1 MMEQTKDITNKD
13 LFNEKFLGSYQQ
25 EQSDPTDKGHQF
37 DSEKAVDNGQVI
49 NPATELAASVEA
61 PASTPPNADLDLT
74 AFGYPIVDFT
84 NALLP
89 NGAPVGSR
97 HKSAIKLAYDLLVV
111 CDGDAEKVRAL
122 LMQLQWVKDVVKER
136 GQKEI
141 DDIMESAQ
149 KLKHKREGEQLN
161 DLLPS
166 KDMLRAIKQVTGR
179 TYNVLLSEM
188 RKKAM
193 EAGSEVSQDDII
205 KLLEDIGSEIE
216 KLFPRYPLLK
226 LLCHRLPRKHY
237 IAALLVGGA
246 FLMTLMTRCWYR
258 FWSAPGRQCRLNS
271 LLALIGRPGSGK
283 HMAVQL
289 YEILMEPIRKADQ
302 AQIDALNRWN
312 TEKDQNSGASKNKSP
327 RPAGIYR
334 ALPSETSAAG
344 AREAETN
351 AKEMVDGVEWYLHV
365 SQFDSELDNTLRQ
378 LKKSYMEALFTLW
391 LKSFHNEYHGSLL
404 KTSSAHVGEYP
415 VHYNCC
421 YTGTSEALNKM
432 ATEANFM
439 NGLLSRFTFVPMGD
453 SDYKMME
460 AHEYDDADAERDRQ
474 LSEWAYRLDACKG
487 EIPCKI
493 ISDALYRWT
502 ARRMEDAKEND
513 SKCEEDMIKRPCWHG
528 INYVLPFVVSRHW
541 DKMVED
547 GARYKCGEDFQPDKF
562 DVQLALLIA
571 KAQLAFQEYYFKAIG
586 EKHYDDQLSQE
597 SSGRTHQQK
606 TWIGY
611 RRLPNPFTSQDVDI
625 CFGYEGKTGS
635 ICSKI
640 KRLVDDGM
648 AQKITKG
655 EDKGKYRKLM

>member
-1 MMEQTKDITNKD
+1 MEKLNTAKE
-13 LFNEKFLGSYQQ
+13 FNEKFLGSYQQ
-25 EQSDPTDKGHQF
+25 ELSDPTNKNHQF
-37 DSEKAVDNGQVI
+37 DSEKTTADGQVMNTVI
-49 NPATELAASVEA
+49 N
-61 PASTPPNADLDLT
+61 LDLT
-74 AFGYPIVDFT
+74 AFGYPLADFS
-84 NALLP
+84 NALYP
-89 NGAPVGSR
+89 NGAPIGSR
-97 HKSAIKLAYDLLVV
+97 HKSAIKLAYDLLII
-111 CDGDAEKVRAL
+111 CDGDAQKVQAL
-122 LMQLQWVKDVVKER
+122 LMQLKWVKDVIAER

-141 DDIMESAQ
+141 DDIMDAAQ
-149 KLKHKREGEQLN
+149 KLKHKREGEQLR
-161 DLLPS
+161 DLQPT
-166 KDMLRAIKQVTGR
+166 KEMLRAIELVTGR
-179 TYNVLLSEM
+179 KYNSLLSEIH
-188 RKKAM
+188 KQAM
-193 EAGSEVSQDDII
+193 GAGGEVSQDDII
-205 KLLEDIGSEIE
+205 KMLETIGREIE
-216 KLFPRYPLLK
+216 KLLPRYPLLK

-237 IAALLVGGA
+237 IAALFVGGA

-283 HMAVQL
+283 HMAVEMYQL
-289 YEILMEPIRKADQ
+289 LMEPIRKADQ

-312 TEKDQNSGASKNKSP
+312 LEKDQNSGASKNKSP
-327 RPAGIYR
+327 RPSGAYR

-351 AKEMVDGVEWYLHV
+351 AKETIDGVEWYLHV

-378 LKKSYMEALFTLW
+378 MKKSYMEALFTLW

-421 YTGTSEALNKM
+421 YTGTSDALKKM
-432 ATEANFM
+432 ATEANFV

-453 SDYKMME
+453 SGYQMME
-460 AHEYDDADAERDRQ
+460 AHEYDKVDEERDRQ
-474 LSEWAYRLDACKG
+474 LSEWAYRLDATKG
-487 EIPCKI
+487 EVPCKI
-493 ISDALYRWT
+493 ISDALYHWT

-528 INYVLPFVVSRHW
+528 INYALPFVVSRHW

-547 GARYKCGEDFQPDKF
+547 CARYKCGEDFQPDKY
-562 DVQLALLIA
+562 DVQLAVLIA

-586 EKHYDDQLSQE
+586 EKHYDDQLSME

-611 RRLPNPFTSQDVDI
+611 RRLPNPFTSHDVDV

-635 ICSKI
+635 ICSKL
-640 KRLVDDGM
+640 KRLVDDGL
-648 AQKITKG
+648 AQKINKG

>member
-1 MMEQTKDITNKD
+1 MKQENKSKE
-13 LFNEKFLGSYQQ
+13 FNEKFLGSYQQ
-25 EQSDPTDKGHQF
+25 EQSDPTNKDHQF
-37 DSEKAVDNGQVI
+37 DSEKTSADGQVT
-49 NPATELAASVEA
+49 NPATATPAAAQQLAASVT
-61 PASTPPNADLDLT
+61 TPDVNLDLT
-74 AFGYPIVDFT
+74 AFGYKIVDFA

-111 CDGDAEKVRAL
+111 CDGDSEKVRAL
-122 LMQLQWVKDVVKER
+122 LMQLQWVKEVIRER

-166 KDMLRAIKQVTGR
+166 KDMLRAIEEVTGR
-179 TYNVLLSEM
+179 SYKVLLSEM

-193 EAGSEVSQDDII
+193 EAGSDVSQDDII
-205 KLLEDIGSEIE
+205 KLLENIGREIE

-246 FLMTLMTRCWYR
+246 FLMTLMTRCWYK

-283 HMAVQL
+283 HMAVEL
-289 YEILMEPIRKADQ
+289 YKLLMEPVRKADQ
-302 AQIDALNRWN
+302 VQIDALNRWN
-312 TEKDQNSGASKNKSP
+312 LEKDQKNGGSANKSP
-327 RPAGIYR
+327 RPSGAYR

-351 AKEMVDGVEWYLHV
+351 AKEMIDGEEWYLHV

-378 LKKSYMEALFTLW
+378 MKKSYMEALFTLW

-421 YTGTSEALNKM
+421 YTGTSDALKKM
-432 ATEANFM
+432 ATEANFV

-460 AHEYDDADAERDRQ
+460 AHEYDEVDAERDRQ
-474 LSEWAYRLDACKG
+474 LSEWAYRLDATKG

-493 ISDALYRWT
+493 ISDALYHWT

-547 GARYKCGEDFQPDKF
+547 GGRYKCGEDFAPDKF

-586 EKHYDDQLSQE
+586 EKHYDDQLSME

-611 RRLPNPFTSQDVDI
+611 RRLPNPFSSHDVDVS
-625 CFGYEGKTGS
+625 FGYEGKTGS
-635 ICSKI
+635 ICSKL
-640 KRLVDDGM
+640 KRLVDDGL

>member
-1 MMEQTKDITNKD
+1 MTEKNKSKE
-13 LFNEKFLGSYQQ
+13 FNEKFLGSYQQ
-25 EQSDPTDKGHQF
+25 EQSDPTNKDHQF
-37 DSEKAVDNGQVI
+37 DSEKTSADGQVT
-49 NPATELAASVEA
+49 NPATATPAAAQQLAASVT
-61 PASTPPNADLDLT
+61 TPDANLDLT
-74 AFGYPIVDFT
+74 AFGYKIVDFA

-122 LMQLQWVKDVVKER
+122 LMQLQWVKDIVTER

-166 KDMLRAIKQVTGR
+166 KDMLRAIKEVTGR
-179 TYNVLLSEM
+179 SYNVLLSEM

-193 EAGSEVSQDDII
+193 EAGSDVSQDDII

-283 HMAVQL
+283 HMAVEL
-289 YEILMEPIRKADQ
+289 YKLLMEPVRKADQ
-302 AQIDALNRWN
+302 VQIDALNRWN
-312 TEKDQNSGASKNKSP
+312 LEKDQKNGGSANKSP
-327 RPAGIYR
+327 RPSGAYR

-351 AKEMVDGVEWYLHV
+351 AKELIDGEEWYLHV

-378 LKKSYMEALFTLW
+378 MKKSYMEALFTLW

-421 YTGTSEALNKM
+421 YTGTSDALKKM
-432 ATEANFM
+432 ATEANFV

-460 AHEYDDADAERDRQ
+460 AHEYDEVDAERDRQ
-474 LSEWAYRLDACKG
+474 LSEWAYRLDATKG
-487 EIPCKI
+487 EVPCKI
-493 ISDALYRWT
+493 ISDALYHWT

-528 INYVLPFVVSRHW
+528 INYALPFVVSRHW

-547 GARYKCGEDFQPDKF
+547 GGRYKCGEDFAPDKF
-562 DVQLALLIA
+562 DVQLSLLIA

-586 EKHYDDQLSQE
+586 EKHYDDQLSLE

-611 RRLPNPFTSQDVDI
+611 RRLPNLFTSQDVDI

-635 ICSKI
+635 ICSKL
-640 KRLVDDGM
+640 KRLVDDGL

>member
-1 MMEQTKDITNKD
+1 MKQENKSKE
-13 LFNEKFLGSYQQ
+13 FNEKFLGSYQQ
-25 EQSDPTDKGHQF
+25 EQSDPTNKNHHF
-37 DSEKAVDNGQVI
+37 DSEAVVNGEQVT
-49 NPATELAASVEA
+49 NPTTATPAATQELTASVTK
-61 PASTPPNADLDLT
+61 PAVNLDLT
-74 AFGYPIVDFT
+74 AFGYPITDFT

-97 HKSAIKLAYDLLVV
+97 HKSAIKLAYDLLII
-111 CDGDAEKVRAL
+111 CDGDVKKVLAL
-122 LMQLQWVKDVVKER
+122 MMQLQWVKDVVAER
-136 GQKEI
+136 GQKEL
-141 DDIMESAQ
+141 DDIMDAAQ

-161 DLLPS
+161 DLQPS
-166 KDMLRAIKQVTGR
+166 KDMQRAIKQVTGR
-179 TYNVLLSEM
+179 SYNVLLSEL
-188 RKKAM
+188 RKQAM
-193 EAGSEVSQDDII
+193 AAGGEVSQDDII
-205 KLLEDIGSEIE
+205 KLLENIGSEIE
-216 KLFPRYPLLK
+216 KLFPRYPVLK

-246 FLMTLMTRCWYR
+246 FMMTLMTRCWYR
-258 FWSAPGRQCRLNS
+258 FWPAPGRQCRLNS

-302 AQIDALNRWN
+302 VQIDALNRWN
-312 TEKDQNSGASKNKSP
+312 LEKDQNSGASKNKSP
-327 RPAGIYR
+327 RPNGIYR

-351 AKEMVDGVEWYLHV
+351 AKEMIDGKEWYLHV

-378 LKKSYMEALFTLW
+378 IKKSYMEALFTLW
-391 LKSFHNEYHGSLL
+391 LKSFHSEPHGSLL

-415 VHYNCC
+415 VHYNCV
-421 YTGTSEALNKM
+421 YTGTSDALNKM
-432 ATEANFM
+432 ATEANFV

-460 AHEYDDADAERDRQ
+460 AHEYDEADAERDRQ

-487 EIPCKI
+487 EVPCKI
-493 ISDALYRWT
+493 ISDALYHWT

-513 SKCEEDMIKRPCWHG
+513 SKAEEDMIKRPCWHG

-547 GARYKCGEDFQPDKF
+547 GGRYKCGEDFQPDKY

-586 EKHYDDQLSQE
+586 EKHYDDQFAIE
-597 SSGRTHQQK
+597 NAGRTHQQK

-611 RRLPNPFTSQDVDI
+611 RRLPNLFTSQDVDI

-635 ICSKI
+635 ICSKL
-640 KRLVDDGM
+640 KRLVDDGL

>member
-1 MMEQTKDITNKD
+1 MTEQENKSKE
-13 LFNEKFLGSYQQ
+13 FNEKFLGSYQQ
-25 EQSDPTDKGHQF
+25 EQSDPTNKNHQF
-37 DSEKAVDNGQVI
+37 DSEKTSTDGQVT
-49 NPATELAASVEA
+49 NPATATPAAAQQLAASVT
-61 PASTPPNADLDLT
+61 TPDANLDLT
-74 AFGYPIVDFT
+74 AFGYKIVDFA

-111 CDGDAEKVRAL
+111 CDGDVEKVRAL
-122 LMQLQWVKDVVKER
+122 LMQLQLVKEVISER

-166 KDMLRAIKQVTGR
+166 KDMLRAIKEVTGR
-179 TYNVLLSEM
+179 SYNVLLSEM

-193 EAGSEVSQDDII
+193 EAGSDVSQDDII
-205 KLLEDIGSEIE
+205 KLLENIGREIE

-246 FLMTLMTRCWYR
+246 FLMTLMTRCWYK

-283 HMAVQL
+283 HMAVEL
-289 YEILMEPIRKADQ
+289 YKLLMEPVRKADQ
-302 AQIDALNRWN
+302 VQIDALNRWN
-312 TEKDQNSGASKNKSP
+312 LEKDQKNGGSANKSP
-327 RPAGIYR
+327 RPIGAYR

-351 AKEMVDGVEWYLHV
+351 AKEMIDGEEWYLHV

-378 LKKSYMEALFTLW
+378 MKKSYMEALFTLW

-421 YTGTSEALNKM
+421 YTGTSDALKKM
-432 ATEANFM
+432 ATEANFV

-460 AHEYDDADAERDRQ
+460 AHEYDEVDAERDRQ
-474 LSEWAYRLDACKG
+474 LSEWAYRLDATKG
-487 EIPCKI
+487 EVPCKI
-493 ISDALYRWT
+493 ISDALYHWT

-528 INYVLPFVVSRHW
+528 INYALPFVVSRHW

-547 GARYKCGEDFQPDKF
+547 GGRYKCGEDFAPDKF

-586 EKHYDDQLSQE
+586 EKHYDDQLSLE

-611 RRLPNPFTSQDVDI
+611 RRLPNPFTSEDVDI
-625 CFGYEGKTGS
+625 CFGYEGNTNN
-635 ICSKI
+635 INSKI

-655 EDKGKYRKLM
+655 KNKGKYKKLM

>member
-1 MMEQTKDITNKD
+1 MKKENKSKE
-13 LFNEKFLGSYQQ
+13 FNEKFLGAYQQ
-25 EQSDPTDKGHQF
+25 EQSDPTNKSHQF
-37 DSEKAVDNGQVI
+37 DSEKAAENGQVT
-49 NPATELAASVEA
+49 NPATATPAAAQQLAASVT
-61 PASTPPNADLDLT
+61 TPDANLDLT
-74 AFGYPIVDFT
+74 AFGYKIVDFA

-97 HKSAIKLAYDLLVV
+97 HKSAIRLAYDLLVV
-111 CDGDAEKVRAL
+111 CDDDAEKVRAL
-122 LMQLQWVKDVVKER
+122 LMQLQWVKDIVKER

-166 KDMLRAIKQVTGR
+166 KDMLRAIKEVTGR
-179 TYNVLLSEM
+179 SYNVLLSEM

-193 EAGSEVSQDDII
+193 EAGSDVSQDDII

-246 FLMTLMTRCWYR
+246 FLMTLMTRCWYK

-283 HMAVQL
+283 HMAVEL
-289 YEILMEPIRKADQ
+289 YKLLMEPVRKADQ
-302 AQIDALNRWN
+302 VQIDALNRWN
-312 TEKDQNSGASKNKSP
+312 LEKDQKNGGSANKSP
-327 RPAGIYR
+327 RPSGAYR

-351 AKEMVDGVEWYLHV
+351 AKEMIDGEEWYLHV

-378 LKKSYMEALFTLW
+378 MKKSYMEALFTLW

-421 YTGTSEALNKM
+421 YTGTSDALKKM
-432 ATEANFM
+432 ATEANFV

-460 AHEYDDADAERDRQ
+460 AHEYDEVDAERDRQ
-474 LSEWAYRLDACKG
+474 LSEWAYRLDATKG

-493 ISDALYRWT
+493 ISDALYHWT

-528 INYVLPFVVSRHW
+528 INYALPFVVSRHW

-547 GARYKCGEDFQPDKF
+547 GGRYKCGEDFAPDKF

-597 SSGRTHQQK
+597 ASGRTHQQK

-611 RRLPNPFTSQDVDI
+611 RRLPDPFSSHDVDI

-635 ICSKI
+635 ICSKL
-640 KRLVDDGM
+640 KRLVDDGL

>member
-1 MMEQTKDITNKD
+1 MTQTDMFESEFDRQYGDSYREGNSAATNSD
-13 LFNEKFLGSYQQ
+13 HQLPGNAAAPSEGT
-25 EQSDPTDKGHQF
+25 QSVT
-37 DSEKAVDNGQVI
+37 
-49 NPATELAASVEA
+49 PAASDETAKELASEVA
-61 PASTPPNADLDLT
+61 PKDVDQAKYLV
-74 AFGYPIVDFT
+74 FGYDPADFVL
-84 NALLP
+84 AIYP
-89 NGAPVGSR
+89 NGPNCR
-97 HKSAIKLAYDLLVV
+97 HDAARDLYNDLLVMY
-111 CDGDAEKVRAL
+111 DANVDLARNKL
-122 LMQLQWVKDVVKER
+122 LSLQWVQDLIKER
-136 GQKEI
+136 GMNEI
-141 DDIMESAQ
+141 ERIVEGGR
-149 KLKHKREGEQLN
+149 KLLQKRESENFNAPQ
-161 DLLPS
+161 PS
-166 KDMLRAIKQVTGR
+166 KAMQKAIEQVTGR
-179 TYNVLLSEM
+179 KYNVLKREQLGVEQG
-188 RKKAM
+188 KATAM
-193 EAGSEVSQDDII
+193 QDNIIEV
-205 KLLEDIGSEIE
+205 LERIGGEIE

-237 IAALLVGGA
+237 IAALFVGGA
-246 FLMTLMTRCWYR
+246 FLMTLMTRCWYK

-271 LLALIGRPGSGK
+271 LVALIGRPGSGK

-327 RPAGIYR
+327 RPAGVYR

-351 AKEMVDGVEWYLHV
+351 AKELIDGEEWYLHV

-378 LKKSYMEALFTLW
+378 MKKSYMEALFTLW
-391 LKSFHNEYHGSLL
+391 LKSYHNEYHGSLL

-421 YTGTSEALNKM
+421 YTGTGDALKKM

-460 AHEYDDADAERDRQ
+460 AHEYDEADAERDRQ
-474 LSEWAYRLDACKG
+474 LSEWAYRLDATKG

-502 ARRMEDAKEND
+502 ARRMEDAKENN

-547 GARYKCGEDFQPDKF
+547 APRYKCGEDFQPDRF

-586 EKHYDDQLSQE
+586 EKHYDNQE
-597 SSGRTHQQK
+597 AEQASGRTHQQK

-611 RRLPNPFTSQDVDI
+611 RRLPNPFTSHDVDV

-648 AQKITKG
+648 AVKITKG

>member
-1 MMEQTKDITNKD
+1 MAEKNKSKE
-13 LFNEKFLGSYQQ
+13 FNEKFLGSYQQ
-25 EQSDPTDKGHQF
+25 EQSDPTNKNHQF
-37 DSEKAVDNGQVI
+37 DSETTATDGQVT
-49 NPATELAASVEA
+49 NPATATPAAAQELASSV
-61 PASTPPNADLDLT
+61 TKPPVNLDLT

-97 HKSAIKLAYDLLVV
+97 HKSAIKLAYDLLVI

-122 LMQLQWVKDVVKER
+122 LMQLQWVKDVVAER

-149 KLKHKREGEQLN
+149 KLKRKREGEQLS

-166 KDMLRAIKQVTGR
+166 KEMLRAIEEVTGR
-179 TYNVLLSEM
+179 KYRTLLSEL
-188 RKKAM
+188 RKQAM
-193 EAGSEVSQDDII
+193 EAGDDTSQDDII
-205 KLLEDIGSEIE
+205 KLLEAIGAEIE

-237 IAALLVGGA
+237 IAALFVGGA
-246 FLMTLMTRCWYR
+246 FLMTLMTRCWYK

-271 LLALIGRPGSGK
+271 LVALIGRPGSGK

-289 YEILMEPIRKADQ
+289 YEILMEPIRKADKV
-302 AQIDALNRWN
+302 QIDALNRWN
-312 TEKDQNSGASKNKSP
+312 SEKDQKGGALKNNSP

-351 AKEMVDGVEWYLHV
+351 AKEMIDGVEWYLHV

-378 LKKSYMEALFTLW
+378 MKKSYMEALFTLW
-391 LKSFHNEYHGSLL
+391 LKSYHNEYHGSLL

-421 YTGTSEALNKM
+421 YTGTADALNKM

-460 AHEYDDADAERDRQ
+460 AHEYDDVDAEVERQ
-474 LSEWAYRLDACKG
+474 LSEWAYRLDATKG
-487 EIPCKI
+487 EIPCKM

-541 DKMVED
+541 DQMVED
-547 GARYKCGEDFQPDKF
+547 GARYKCGENFQPDKF

-571 KAQLAFQEYYFKAIG
+571 KAQLAFQEHYFKAIG

-597 SSGRTHQQK
+597 SSGHTHQQK

-611 RRLPNPFTSQDVDI
+611 RRLPEIFTSQDVDE

>member
-1 MMEQTKDITNKD
+1 MTEKNKSKE
-13 LFNEKFLGSYQQ
+13 FNEKFLGSYQQ
-25 EQSDPTDKGHQF
+25 EQSDPTNKNHQF
-37 DSEKAVDNGQVI
+37 DSEKTSTDGQVT
-49 NPATELAASVEA
+49 NPATATPAAAQQLAASVT
-61 PASTPPNADLDLT
+61 TPDANLDLT
-74 AFGYPIVDFT
+74 AFGYKIVDFA

-97 HKSAIKLAYDLLVV
+97 HKSAIKLAYDLLVL

-122 LMQLQWVKDVVKER
+122 LMQLQWVKDIVTER

-166 KDMLRAIKQVTGR
+166 KDMLRAIKEVTGR
-179 TYNVLLSEM
+179 SYNVLLSEM

-193 EAGSEVSQDDII
+193 EAGSDVSQDDII

-283 HMAVQL
+283 HMAVEL
-289 YEILMEPIRKADQ
+289 YKLLMEPVRKADQ
-302 AQIDALNRWN
+302 VQIDALNRWN
-312 TEKDQNSGASKNKSP
+312 LEKDQKNGGSANKSP
-327 RPAGIYR
+327 RPSGAYR

-351 AKEMVDGVEWYLHV
+351 AKEMIDGEEWYLHV

-378 LKKSYMEALFTLW
+378 MKKSYMEALFTLW

-421 YTGTSEALNKM
+421 YTGTSDALKKM
-432 ATEANFM
+432 ATEANFV

-460 AHEYDDADAERDRQ
+460 AHEYDEVDAERDRQ
-474 LSEWAYRLDACKG
+474 LSEWAYRLDATKG
-487 EIPCKI
+487 EVPCKI
-493 ISDALYRWT
+493 ISDALYHWT

-528 INYVLPFVVSRHW
+528 INYALPFVVSRHW

-547 GARYKCGEDFQPDKF
+547 GGRYKCGEDFAPDKF

-586 EKHYDDQLSQE
+586 EKHYDDQLSLE

-611 RRLPNPFTSQDVDI
+611 RRLPNLFTSQDVDI

-635 ICSKI
+635 ICSKL
-640 KRLVDDGM
+640 KRLVDDGL

>member
-1 MMEQTKDITNKD
+1 MTEKNKSKE
-13 LFNEKFLGSYQQ
+13 FNEKFLGSYQQ
-25 EQSDPTDKGHQF
+25 EQSDPTNKNHQF
-37 DSEKAVDNGQVI
+37 DSEKTSTDGQVT
-49 NPATELAASVEA
+49 NPATATPAAAQHLAASVT
-61 PASTPPNADLDLT
+61 TPDANLDLT
-74 AFGYPIVDFT
+74 AFGYKIVDFA

-122 LMQLQWVKDVVKER
+122 LMQLQWVKDIVTER

-166 KDMLRAIKQVTGR
+166 KDMLRAIKEVTGR
-179 TYNVLLSEM
+179 SYNVLLSEM

-193 EAGSEVSQDDII
+193 EAGSDVSQDDII

-283 HMAVQL
+283 HMAVEL
-289 YEILMEPIRKADQ
+289 YKLLMEPVRKADQ
-302 AQIDALNRWN
+302 VQIDALNRWN
-312 TEKDQNSGASKNKSP
+312 LEKDQKNGGSANKSP
-327 RPAGIYR
+327 RPSGAYR

-351 AKEMVDGVEWYLHV
+351 AKELIDGEEWYLHV

-378 LKKSYMEALFTLW
+378 MKKSYMEALFTLW

-421 YTGTSEALNKM
+421 YTGTSDALKKM
-432 ATEANFM
+432 ATEANFV

-460 AHEYDDADAERDRQ
+460 AHEYDEVDAERDRQ
-474 LSEWAYRLDACKG
+474 LSEWAYRLDATKG
-487 EIPCKI
+487 EVPCKI
-493 ISDALYRWT
+493 ISDALYHWT

-528 INYVLPFVVSRHW
+528 INYALPFVVSRHW

-547 GARYKCGEDFQPDKF
+547 GGRYKCGEDFAPDKF
-562 DVQLALLIA
+562 DVQLSLLIA

-586 EKHYDDQLSQE
+586 EKHYDDQLSLE

-611 RRLPNPFTSQDVDI
+611 RRLPNLFTSQDVDI

-635 ICSKI
+635 ICSKL
-640 KRLVDDGM
+640 KRLVDDGL

>member
-1 MMEQTKDITNKD
+1 MTEKNKSKE
-13 LFNEKFLGSYQQ
+13 FNEKFLGSYQQ
-25 EQSDPTDKGHQF
+25 EQSDPTNKNHQF
-37 DSEKAVDNGQVI
+37 DSEKTSTDGQVT
-49 NPATELAASVEA
+49 NPATATPAAAQQLAASVTTPEA
-61 PASTPPNADLDLT
+61 NLDLT
-74 AFGYPIVDFT
+74 AFGYPIGDFA

-122 LMQLQWVKDVVKER
+122 LMQLQWVKDVVAER

-166 KDMLRAIKQVTGR
+166 KDMLRAIKEVTGR
-179 TYNVLLSEM
+179 SYNVLLNEM

-193 EAGSEVSQDDII
+193 EAGSDVSQDDII
-205 KLLEDIGSEIE
+205 RLLENIGSEIE

-237 IAALLVGGA
+237 IAALFVGGA
-246 FLMTLMTRCWYR
+246 FLMTLMTRCWYK

-283 HMAVQL
+283 HMAVEL
-289 YEILMEPIRKADQ
+289 YKLLMEPVRKADQ

-312 TEKDQNSGASKNKSP
+312 LEKDQKNGGSANKSP
-327 RPAGIYR
+327 RPSGVYR

-351 AKEMVDGVEWYLHV
+351 AKELIDGEEWYLHV

-378 LKKSYMEALFTLW
+378 MKKSYMEALFTLW
-391 LKSFHNEYHGSLL
+391 LKSYHNEYHGSLL

-421 YTGTSEALNKM
+421 YTGTADALKKM

-460 AHEYDDADAERDRQ
+460 AHEYDEADAERDCK
-474 LSEWAYRLDACKG
+474 LSEWAYLLDATKG
-487 EIPCKI
+487 EIPCKN

-502 ARRMEDAKEND
+502 ARRMEDAREND
-513 SKCEEDMIKRPCWHG
+513 SKAEEDMIKRPCWHG
-528 INYVLPFVVSRHW
+528 INYALPFVVSRHW
-541 DKMVED
+541 DKMIED
-547 GARYKCGEDFQPDKF
+547 NGRYKCSKDFAPDKT
-562 DVQLALLIA
+562 DVQLAILIA

-586 EKHYDDQLSQE
+586 EKHYDDQLSVE

-635 ICSKI
+635 ICSKL
-640 KRLVDDGM
+640 KRLVDDGL

>member
-1 MMEQTKDITNKD
+1 MEQENKSKE
-13 LFNEKFLGSYQQ
+13 FNEKFLESYQQ
-25 EQSDPTDKGHQF
+25 EQSDPTNKDHQF
-37 DSEKAVDNGQVI
+37 DSEKATADGQVKT
-49 NPATELAASVEA
+49 PATATPAAAQQLAASVTT
-61 PASTPPNADLDLT
+61 PAVNLDLT
-74 AFGYPIVDFT
+74 AFGYPIVDFA

-122 LMQLQWVKDVVKER
+122 LMQLQWVKEVIRER

-166 KDMLRAIKQVTGR
+166 KDMLRAIKEVTGR
-179 TYNVLLSEM
+179 SYNVLLSEM
-188 RKKAM
+188 RKKSM
-193 EAGSEVSQDDII
+193 EAGSDVSQDDII

-283 HMAVQL
+283 HMAVEL
-289 YEILMEPIRKADQ
+289 YKLLMEPVRKADQ
-302 AQIDALNRWN
+302 VQIDALNRWN
-312 TEKDQNSGASKNKSP
+312 LEKDQKNGGSANKSP
-327 RPAGIYR
+327 RPSGAYR

-351 AKEMVDGVEWYLHV
+351 AKEMIDGEEWYLHV

-378 LKKSYMEALFTLW
+378 MKKSYMEALFTLW

-421 YTGTSEALNKM
+421 YTGTSDALKKM
-432 ATEANFM
+432 ATEANFV

-460 AHEYDDADAERDRQ
+460 AHEYDEVDAERDRQ
-474 LSEWAYRLDACKG
+474 LSEWAYRLDATKG
-487 EIPCKI
+487 EVPCRI

-528 INYVLPFVVSRHW
+528 INYALPFVVSRHW

-547 GARYKCGEDFQPDKF
+547 GGRYKCGEDFAPDKF

-597 SSGRTHQQK
+597 TSGRTHQQK

-611 RRLPNPFTSQDVDI
+611 RRLPNPFTSQDVDV

-635 ICSKI
+635 ICSKL
-640 KRLVDDGM
+640 KRLVDDGL

>member
-1 MMEQTKDITNKD
+1 MTEVNKSKE
-13 LFNEKFLGSYQQ
+13 FNEKFLGSYQQ
-25 EQSDPTDKGHQF
+25 EQSDPTNKNHHF
-37 DSEKAVDNGQVI
+37 DSEAVVNGEQVT
-49 NPATELAASVEA
+49 NPTTATPAAAQELAASVTK
-61 PASTPPNADLDLT
+61 PAVNLDLT
-74 AFGYPIVDFT
+74 AFGYPITDFT

-97 HKSAIKLAYDLLVV
+97 HKSAIKLAYDLLII
-111 CDGDAEKVRAL
+111 CDGDVKKVLAL
-122 LMQLQWVKDVVKER
+122 MMQLQWVKDVVAER
-136 GQKEI
+136 GQKEL
-141 DDIMESAQ
+141 DDIMDAAQ

-161 DLLPS
+161 DLQPS
-166 KDMLRAIKQVTGR
+166 KDMQRAIKQVTGR
-179 TYNVLLSEM
+179 SYNVLLSEL
-188 RKKAM
+188 RKQAM
-193 EAGSEVSQDDII
+193 AASGEVSQDDII
-205 KLLEDIGSEIE
+205 KLLENIGSEIE

-246 FLMTLMTRCWYR
+246 FMMTLMTRCWYR
-258 FWSAPGRQCRLNS
+258 FWPAPGRQCRLNS

-302 AQIDALNRWN
+302 VQIDALNRWN
-312 TEKDQNSGASKNKSP
+312 LEKDQNSGASKNKSP
-327 RPAGIYR
+327 RPNGIYR

-351 AKEMVDGVEWYLHV
+351 AKEMIDGKEWYLHV

-378 LKKSYMEALFTLW
+378 IKKSYMEALFTLW
-391 LKSFHNEYHGSLL
+391 LKSFHSEPHGSLL

-415 VHYNCC
+415 VHYNCV
-421 YTGTSEALNKM
+421 YTGTSDALNKM
-432 ATEANFM
+432 ATEANFV

-460 AHEYDDADAERDRQ
+460 AHEYDEADAERDRQ

-487 EIPCKI
+487 EVPCKI
-493 ISDALYRWT
+493 ISDALYHWT

-513 SKCEEDMIKRPCWHG
+513 SKAEEDMIKRPCWHG

-547 GARYKCGEDFQPDKF
+547 GGRYKCGEDFQPDKY

-586 EKHYDDQLSQE
+586 EKHYDDQLSLE

-611 RRLPNPFTSQDVDI
+611 RRLPNLFTSQDVDI

-635 ICSKI
+635 ICSKL
-640 KRLVDDGM
+640 KRLVDDGL

>member
-1 MMEQTKDITNKD
+1 MKQENKSKE
-13 LFNEKFLGSYQQ
+13 FNEKFLGSYQQ
-25 EQSDPTDKGHQF
+25 EQSDPTNKDHQF
-37 DSEKAVDNGQVI
+37 DSEKTSADGQVT
-49 NPATELAASVEA
+49 NPATATPAAAQQLAASVT
-61 PASTPPNADLDLT
+61 TPDVNLDLT
-74 AFGYPIVDFT
+74 AFGYKIVDFA

-97 HKSAIKLAYDLLVV
+97 HKSAIKLAYDLLVI

-122 LMQLQWVKDVVKER
+122 LMQLQWVKEVINER

-141 DDIMESAQ
+141 DDIIESAQ
-149 KLKHKREGEQLN
+149 KLKHKREGEQLS

-166 KDMLRAIKQVTGR
+166 KDMLRAIEEVTGR
-179 TYNVLLSEM
+179 SYKVLLSEM

-193 EAGSEVSQDDII
+193 EAGSDVSQDDII
-205 KLLEDIGSEIE
+205 KLLENIGREIE

-246 FLMTLMTRCWYR
+246 FLMTLMTRCWYK

-283 HMAVQL
+283 HMAVEL
-289 YEILMEPIRKADQ
+289 YKLLMEPVRKADQ
-302 AQIDALNRWN
+302 VQIDALNRWN
-312 TEKDQNSGASKNKSP
+312 LEKDQKNGGSANKSP
-327 RPAGIYR
+327 RPSGAYR

-351 AKEMVDGVEWYLHV
+351 AKEMIDGEEWYLHV

-378 LKKSYMEALFTLW
+378 MKKSYMEALFTLW

-421 YTGTSEALNKM
+421 YTGTSDALKKM
-432 ATEANFM
+432 ATEANFV

-460 AHEYDDADAERDRQ
+460 AHEYDEVDAERDRQ
-474 LSEWAYRLDACKG
+474 LSEWAYRLDATKG

-493 ISDALYRWT
+493 ISDALYHWT

-547 GARYKCGEDFQPDKF
+547 GGRYKCGEDFASDKF

-586 EKHYDDQLSQE
+586 EKHYDDQLSME

-611 RRLPNPFTSQDVDI
+611 RRLPNPFSSHDVDVS
-625 CFGYEGKTGS
+625 FGYEGKTGS
-635 ICSKI
+635 ICSKL
-640 KRLVDDGM
+640 KRLVDDGL

>member
-1 MMEQTKDITNKD
+1 MTEKNKSKE
-13 LFNEKFLGSYQQ
+13 FNEKFLGSYQQ
-25 EQSDPTDKGHQF
+25 EQSDPTNKNHQF
-37 DSEKAVDNGQVI
+37 DSEKTSTDGQVT
-49 NPATELAASVEA
+49 NPATATPAAAQQLAASVT
-61 PASTPPNADLDLT
+61 TPDANLDLT
-74 AFGYPIVDFT
+74 AFGYKIVDFA

-122 LMQLQWVKDVVKER
+122 LMQLQWVKEVIRER

-166 KDMLRAIKQVTGR
+166 KDMLRAIKEVTGR
-179 TYNVLLSEM
+179 SYNVLLSEM

-193 EAGSEVSQDDII
+193 EAGSDVSQDDII

-283 HMAVQL
+283 HMAVEL
-289 YEILMEPIRKADQ
+289 YKLLMEPVRKADQ
-302 AQIDALNRWN
+302 VQIDALNRWN
-312 TEKDQNSGASKNKSP
+312 LEKDQKNGGSANKSP
-327 RPAGIYR
+327 RPSGAYR

-351 AKEMVDGVEWYLHV
+351 AKEMIDGEEWYLHV

-378 LKKSYMEALFTLW
+378 MKKSYMEALFTLW

-421 YTGTSEALNKM
+421 YTGTSDALKKM
-432 ATEANFM
+432 ATEANFV

-460 AHEYDDADAERDRQ
+460 AHEYDEVDAERDRQ
-474 LSEWAYRLDACKG
+474 LSEWAYRLDATKG
-487 EIPCKI
+487 QVPCKI
-493 ISDALYRWT
+493 ISDALYHWT

-528 INYVLPFVVSRHW
+528 INYALPFVVSRHW

-547 GARYKCGEDFQPDKF
+547 GGRYKCGEDFAPDKF

-586 EKHYDDQLSQE
+586 EKHYDDQLSME

-611 RRLPNPFTSQDVDI
+611 RRLPNPFSSHDVDI

-635 ICSKI
+635 ICSKL
-640 KRLVDDGM
+640 KRLVDDGL

>member
-1 MMEQTKDITNKD
+1 MTEKNKSKE
-13 LFNEKFLGSYQQ
+13 FNEKFLGSYQQ
-25 EQSDPTDKGHQF
+25 EQSDPTNKNHQF
-37 DSEKAVDNGQVI
+37 DSEKTSTDGQVT
-49 NPATELAASVEA
+49 NPATATPAAAQQLAASVT
-61 PASTPPNADLDLT
+61 TPDANLDLT
-74 AFGYPIVDFT
+74 AFGYKIVDFA

-122 LMQLQWVKDVVKER
+122 LMQLQWVKDIVTER

-166 KDMLRAIKQVTGR
+166 KDMLRAIKEVTGR
-179 TYNVLLSEM
+179 SYNVLLSEM

-193 EAGSEVSQDDII
+193 EAGSDVSQDDII

-283 HMAVQL
+283 HMAVEL
-289 YEILMEPIRKADQ
+289 YKLLMEPVRKADQ
-302 AQIDALNRWN
+302 VQIDALNRWN
-312 TEKDQNSGASKNKSP
+312 LEKDQKNGGSANKSP
-327 RPAGIYR
+327 RPSGAYR

-351 AKEMVDGVEWYLHV
+351 AKELIDGEEWYLHV

-378 LKKSYMEALFTLW
+378 MKKSYMEALFTLW

-421 YTGTSEALNKM
+421 YTGTSDALKKM
-432 ATEANFM
+432 ATEANFV

-460 AHEYDDADAERDRQ
+460 AHEYDEVDAERDRQ
-474 LSEWAYRLDACKG
+474 LSEWAYRLDATKG
-487 EIPCKI
+487 EVPCKI
-493 ISDALYRWT
+493 ISDALYHWT

-528 INYVLPFVVSRHW
+528 INYALPFVVSRHW

-547 GARYKCGEDFQPDKF
+547 GGRYKCGEDFAPDKF
-562 DVQLALLIA
+562 DVQLSLLIA

-586 EKHYDDQLSQE
+586 EKHYDDQLSLE

-611 RRLPNPFTSQDVDI
+611 RRLPNLFTSQDVDI

-635 ICSKI
+635 ICSKL
-640 KRLVDDGM
+640 KRLVDDGL

>member
-1 MMEQTKDITNKD
+1 MTEVNKSKE
-13 LFNEKFLGSYQQ
+13 FNEKFLGSYQQ
-25 EQSDPTDKGHQF
+25 EQSDPTNKNHHF
-37 DSEKAVDNGQVI
+37 DSEAIVNGEQVT
-49 NPATELAASVEA
+49 NPTTATPAATQELAASVTK
-61 PASTPPNADLDLT
+61 PAVNLDLT
-74 AFGYPIVDFT
+74 AFGYPITDFT

-97 HKSAIKLAYDLLVV
+97 HKSAIKLAYDLLII
-111 CDGDAEKVRAL
+111 CDGDVKKVLAL
-122 LMQLQWVKDVVKER
+122 MMQLQWVKDVVVER
-136 GQKEI
+136 GQKEL
-141 DDIMESAQ
+141 DDIMDAAQ

-161 DLLPS
+161 DLQPS
-166 KDMLRAIKQVTGR
+166 KDMQRAIKQVTGR
-179 TYNVLLSEM
+179 SYNVLLSEL
-188 RKKAM
+188 RKQAM
-193 EAGSEVSQDDII
+193 AAGGEVSQDDII
-205 KLLEDIGSEIE
+205 KLLENIGSEIE

-237 IAALLVGGA
+237 IAALLVGGT

-258 FWSAPGRQCRLNS
+258 FWPAPGRRCRMNS

-283 HMAVQL
+283 HMAVEL
-289 YEILMEPIRKADQ
+289 YKILMEPIHKADQ
-302 AQIDALNRWN
+302 VQIDALNRWN
-312 TEKDQNSGASKNKSP
+312 LEKDQKNGGSANKSP
-327 RPAGIYR
+327 RPSGAYR

-351 AKEMVDGVEWYLHV
+351 AKEIIDGEEWYLHV
-365 SQFDSELDNTLRQ
+365 SQLDSELDNTLRQ
-378 LKKSYMEALFTLW
+378 RKKSYMEALFTLW

-421 YTGTSEALNKM
+421 YTGTSDALKKM
-432 ATEANFM
+432 ATEANFV

-460 AHEYDDADAERDRQ
+460 AHEYDEADAERDRQ

-487 EIPCKI
+487 EVPCKI
-493 ISDALYRWT
+493 ISDALYHWT

-513 SKCEEDMIKRPCWHG
+513 SKAEEDMIKRPCWHG

-547 GARYKCGEDFQPDKF
+547 GGRYKCGEDFQPDKY

-586 EKHYDDQLSQE
+586 EKHYDDQLSLE

-611 RRLPNPFTSQDVDI
+611 RRLPNLFTSQDVDI

-635 ICSKI
+635 ICSKL
-640 KRLVDDGM
+640 KRLVDDGL

>member
-1 MMEQTKDITNKD
+1 MENKRNMEE
-13 LFNEKFLGSYQQ
+13 FNEKFLGSYQQ
-25 EQSDPTDKGHQF
+25 ELSDPTNKDHQF
-37 DSEKAVDNGQVI
+37 DSETTIADGQVK
-49 NPATELAASVEA
+49 NQTKTAAQELAQQVVATATEVS
-61 PASTPPNADLDLT
+61 DLT
-74 AFGYPIVDFT
+74 AYGYPLVDFT

-97 HKSAIKLAYDLLVV
+97 HKSAIKLAYDLLII
-111 CDGDAEKVRAL
+111 CDGDTKKVLAL
-122 LMQLQWVKDVVKER
+122 LMQLQWVKDVVTAR

-161 DLLPS
+161 DLQPS
-166 KDMLRAIKQVTGR
+166 KDMQRAIKQVTGR
-179 TYNVLLSEM
+179 SYNVLLSEL
-188 RKKAM
+188 RKQAM
-193 EAGSEVSQDDII
+193 EAGGEVSQDDII
-205 KLLEDIGSEIE
+205 KLLDNIGSEIE

-237 IAALLVGGA
+237 IAALLVGGS

-258 FWSAPGRQCRLNS
+258 FWPAPGRRCRMNS

-283 HMAVQL
+283 HMAVEL
-289 YEILMEPIRKADQ
+289 YKILMEPIRKADQ
-302 AQIDALNRWN
+302 AQIDTLNRWN
-312 TEKDQNSGASKNKSP
+312 LEKDQKNGGSANKSP
-327 RPAGIYR
+327 RPSGAYR

-351 AKEMVDGVEWYLHV
+351 AKEIIDGEEWYLHV

-378 LKKSYMEALFTLW
+378 MKKSYMEALFTLW

-421 YTGTSEALNKM
+421 YTGTSDALKKM
-432 ATEANFM
+432 ATEANFV

-460 AHEYDDADAERDRQ
+460 AHEYDEADAERDRQ
-474 LSEWAYRLDACKG
+474 LSDWAYRLDATKG

-502 ARRMEDAKEND
+502 ARRMEDAKENN

-528 INYVLPFVVSRHW
+528 INYVLAYVVSRHW
-541 DKMVED
+541 DKMIEES
-547 GARYKCGEDFQPDKF
+547 GRYKCGEDFQPDKY

-586 EKHYDDQLSQE
+586 EKHYDDQFTIE
-597 SSGRTHQQK
+597 NAGRTHQQK

-611 RRLPNPFTSQDVDI
+611 RRLPNPFTSQDVDE

-635 ICSKI
+635 ICSKL
-640 KRLVDDGM
+640 KRLVDDGL
-648 AQKITKG
+648 AVKITKG
-655 EDKGKYRKLM
+655 ENKGKYRKLM

>member
-1 MMEQTKDITNKD
+1 MENKRNMEE
-13 LFNEKFLGSYQQ
+13 FNEKFLGSYQQ
-25 EQSDPTDKGHQF
+25 ELSDPTNKDHQF
-37 DSEKAVDNGQVI
+37 DSETTIADGQVK
-49 NPATELAASVEA
+49 NQTKTAAQELAQQVVATATEVS
-61 PASTPPNADLDLT
+61 DLT
-74 AFGYPIVDFT
+74 AYGYPLVDFT

-97 HKSAIKLAYDLLVV
+97 HKSAIKLAYDLLII
-111 CDGDAEKVRAL
+111 CDGDTKKVLAL
-122 LMQLQWVKDVVKER
+122 LMQLQWVKDVVTAR

-161 DLLPS
+161 DLQPS
-166 KDMLRAIKQVTGR
+166 KDMQRAIKQVTGR
-179 TYNVLLSEM
+179 SYNVLLSEL
-188 RKKAM
+188 RKQAM
-193 EAGSEVSQDDII
+193 EAGGEVSQDDII
-205 KLLEDIGSEIE
+205 KLLDNIGSEIE

-237 IAALLVGGA
+237 IAALLVGGS

-258 FWSAPGRQCRLNS
+258 FWPAPGRRCRMNS

-283 HMAVQL
+283 HMAVEL
-289 YEILMEPIRKADQ
+289 YKILMEPIRKADQ

-312 TEKDQNSGASKNKSP
+312 LEKDQKNGGSANKSP
-327 RPAGIYR
+327 RPSGAYR

-351 AKEMVDGVEWYLHV
+351 AKEIIDGEEWYLHV

-378 LKKSYMEALFTLW
+378 MKKSYMEALFTLW

-421 YTGTSEALNKM
+421 YTGTSDALKKM
-432 ATEANFM
+432 ATEANFV

-460 AHEYDDADAERDRQ
+460 AHEYDEADAERDRQ
-474 LSEWAYRLDACKG
+474 LSDWAYRLDATKG

-502 ARRMEDAKEND
+502 ARRMEDAKENN

-528 INYVLPFVVSRHW
+528 INYVLAYVVSRHW
-541 DKMVED
+541 DKMIEES
-547 GARYKCGEDFQPDKF
+547 GRYKCGEDFQPDKY

-586 EKHYDDQLSQE
+586 EKHYDDQFTIE
-597 SSGRTHQQK
+597 NAGRTHQQK

-611 RRLPNPFTSQDVDI
+611 RRLPNPFTSQDVDE

-635 ICSKI
+635 ICSKL
-640 KRLVDDGM
+640 KRLVDDGL
-648 AQKITKG
+648 AVKITKG
-655 EDKGKYRKLM
+655 ENKGKYRKLM

>member
-1 MMEQTKDITNKD
+1 MKQENKSKE
-13 LFNEKFLGSYQQ
+13 FNEKFLGSYQQ
-25 EQSDPTDKGHQF
+25 EQSDPTNKNHHF
-37 DSEKAVDNGQVI
+37 DSEAVVNGEQVT
-49 NPATELAASVEA
+49 NPATATPAASQELTASVTK
-61 PASTPPNADLDLT
+61 PAVNLDLT
-74 AFGYPIVDFT
+74 AFGYPITDFT

-97 HKSAIKLAYDLLVV
+97 HKSAIKLAYDLLII
-111 CDGDAEKVRAL
+111 CDGDVKKVLAL
-122 LMQLQWVKDVVKER
+122 MMQLQWVKDVVAER
-136 GQKEI
+136 GQKEL
-141 DDIMESAQ
+141 DDIMDAAQ

-161 DLLPS
+161 DLQPS
-166 KDMLRAIKQVTGR
+166 KDMQRAIKQVTGR
-179 TYNVLLSEM
+179 SYNVLLSEL
-188 RKKAM
+188 RKQAM
-193 EAGSEVSQDDII
+193 AASGEVSQDDII
-205 KLLEDIGSEIE
+205 KLLENIGSEIE
-216 KLFPRYPLLK
+216 KLFPRYPVLK

-246 FLMTLMTRCWYR
+246 FMMTLMTRCWYR
-258 FWSAPGRQCRLNS
+258 FWPAPGRQCRLNS

-302 AQIDALNRWN
+302 VQIDALNRWN
-312 TEKDQNSGASKNKSP
+312 LEKDQNSGASKNKSP
-327 RPAGIYR
+327 RPNGIYR

-351 AKEMVDGVEWYLHV
+351 AKEMIDGKEWYLHV

-378 LKKSYMEALFTLW
+378 IKKSYMEALFTLW
-391 LKSFHNEYHGSLL
+391 LKSFHSEPHGSLL

-415 VHYNCC
+415 VHYNCV
-421 YTGTSEALNKM
+421 YTGTSDALNKM
-432 ATEANFM
+432 ATEANFV

-460 AHEYDDADAERDRQ
+460 AHEYDEADAERDRQ

-487 EIPCKI
+487 EVPCKI
-493 ISDALYRWT
+493 ISDALYHWT

-513 SKCEEDMIKRPCWHG
+513 SKAEEDMIKRPCWHG

-547 GARYKCGEDFQPDKF
+547 GGRYKCGEDFQPDKY

-586 EKHYDDQLSQE
+586 EKHYDDQLSLE

-611 RRLPNPFTSQDVDI
+611 RRLPNLFTSQDVDI

-635 ICSKI
+635 ICSKL
-640 KRLVDDGM
+640 KRLVDDGL

-655 EDKGKYRKLM
+655 KDKGKYRKLM

>member
-1 MMEQTKDITNKD
+1 MSRNLVRTVILGGLPCQPLYFIIA
-13 LFNEKFLGSYQQ
+13 LLLFLGQ
-25 EQSDPTDKGHQF
+25 
-37 DSEKAVDNGQVI
+37 
-49 NPATELAASVEA
+49 
-61 PASTPPNADLDLT
+61 
-74 AFGYPIVDFT
+74 
-84 NALLP
+84 
-89 NGAPVGSR
+89 R
-97 HKSAIKLAYDLLVV
+97 HKSAIRLAYDLLVV
-111 CDGDAEKVRAL
+111 CDDDAEKVRAL
-122 LMQLQWVKDVVKER
+122 LMQLQWVKDIVKER

-166 KDMLRAIKQVTGR
+166 KDMLRAIKEVTGR
-179 TYNVLLSEM
+179 SYNVLLSEM

-193 EAGSEVSQDDII
+193 EAGSDVSQDDII

-246 FLMTLMTRCWYR
+246 FLMTLMTRCWYK

-283 HMAVQL
+283 HMAVEL
-289 YEILMEPIRKADQ
+289 YKLLMEPVRKADQ
-302 AQIDALNRWN
+302 VQIDALNRWN
-312 TEKDQNSGASKNKSP
+312 LEKDQKNGGSANKSP
-327 RPAGIYR
+327 RPSGAYR

-351 AKEMVDGVEWYLHV
+351 AKEMIDGEEWYLHV

-378 LKKSYMEALFTLW
+378 MKKSYMEALFTLW

-421 YTGTSEALNKM
+421 YTGTSDALKKM
-432 ATEANFM
+432 ATEANFV

-460 AHEYDDADAERDRQ
+460 AHEYDEVDAERDRQ
-474 LSEWAYRLDACKG
+474 LSEWAYRLDATKG

-493 ISDALYRWT
+493 ISDALYHWT

-528 INYVLPFVVSRHW
+528 INYALPFVVSRHW

-547 GARYKCGEDFQPDKF
+547 GGRYKCGEDFAPDKF

-597 SSGRTHQQK
+597 TSGRTHQQK

-611 RRLPNPFTSQDVDI
+611 RRLPDPFTSQDVDI

-635 ICSKI
+635 ICSKL
-640 KRLVDDGM
+640 KRLVDDGL